1 MAKKDEKGKGIAA
14 ESHLE
19 LEMTSEN

>member
-14 ESHLE
+14 ESQLE